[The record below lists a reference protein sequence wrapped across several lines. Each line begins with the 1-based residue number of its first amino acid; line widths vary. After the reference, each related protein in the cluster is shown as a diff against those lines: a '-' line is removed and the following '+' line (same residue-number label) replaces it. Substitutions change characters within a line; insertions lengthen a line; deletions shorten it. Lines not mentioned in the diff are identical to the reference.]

1 MAAAQ
6 QEDLYDQ
13 HVIHRHESQHRR
25 SLSDLEHLR
34 QSVRDILTTPQGSRV
49 MRRDYGS
56 LLSTLIDQPQTP
68 ALKLQVQAAC
78 YVALLKWEPR
88 LTLTSISMESHYDG
102 QLIVDIS
109 GTLAGNGTSLSLT
122 IPVS

>member
-1 MAAAQ
+1 MTRVYTGMNRNTGLQ
-6 QEDLYDQ
+6 LNE
-13 HVIHRHESQHRR
+13 
-25 SLSDLEHLR
+25 LEHLR
-34 QSVRDILTTPQGSRV
+34 QSVRDILTTPQGSRL

-109 GTLAGNGTSLSLT
+109 GYLSDSGSSLSLT

>member
-1 MAAAQ
+1 MTSTP
-6 QEDLYDQ
+6 YTGMN
-13 HVIHRHESQHRR
+13 RNTGS

-109 GTLAGNGTSLSLT
+109 GTLADNSTSLSLT

>member
-1 MAAAQ
+1 
-6 QEDLYDQ
+6 
-13 HVIHRHESQHRR
+13 
-25 SLSDLEHLR
+25 
-34 QSVRDILTTPQGSRV
+34 

-88 LTLTSISMESHYDG
+88 LTLTSIAMESHYDG